1 MSWLLEP
8 FGYHYMLNAMWVSAL
23 VGGVCAFLSC
33 YLMLKGWSLIGDALS
48 HSIVPGVAGAYM
60 LGLPFALGAFLSGS
74 LAAGSMLFL
83 QQRSRLKED
92 AIIGLIFSSFFG
104 IGLFMVSLNPT
115 SVNIQTIILGNI
127 LAIAPE
133 DIIQLAAIGFI
144 SMAILLL
151 KWKDLMVTFFDEHH
165 ARSIGLNT
173 PRPEAAVLYPAGR
186 LHRGGA
192 ADHRRLSGHLR
203 GGHSRGYR
211 VVVNRSL
218 PAPAGYRRVYRQP
231 DQFLRRLAQLLSRRR
246 HRRHY
251 RGRANAAVPHH
262 LYLRAEARPAGQ
274 PPPRQGGRMLNLFL
288 APFQFPFMVNAIAI
302 SIVVAIPCAL
312 LSVFLVLK
320 GWALMGDAMSHAVF
334 PGVVLA
340 YIIGI
345 PFAIGAFIA
354 GLLCAVTT
362 GFLDDNSRL
371 KRDTIMGIVFSGM
384 FGAGLVLYVAI
395 QSDVHLDHILFGDML
410 GISLRDIGQT
420 TAIALV
426 IALII
431 GLKWRDFLLHAFDP
445 TQAKASGLRGGLLH
459 YGLLCMIALTIV
471 ATLQS
476 VGIIL
481 SISLLIAPGAIA
493 LLLVRRFIHA
503 LLLAVAV
510 AIGCSAGGVWLAFYL
525 DSAPAPTIVV
535 LFTALFVVAFVASTI
550 RDSQKQKTSAIIPG
564 GG

>member
-1 MSWLLEP
+1 MSGLLEP
-8 FGYHYMLNAMWVSAL
+8 FGYYYMLNAMWVSAL

-60 LGLPFALGAFLSGS
+60 LGLPFAL
-74 LAAGSMLFL
+74 
-83 QQRSRLKED
+83 
-92 AIIGLIFSSFFG
+92 
-104 IGLFMVSLNPT
+104 
-115 SVNIQTIILGNI
+115 
-127 LAIAPE
+127 
-133 DIIQLAAIGFI
+133 
-144 SMAILLL
+144 
-151 KWKDLMVTFFDEHH
+151 
-165 ARSIGLNT
+165 
-173 PRPEAAVLYPAGR
+173 
-186 LHRGGA
+186 
-192 ADHRRLSGHLR
+192 
-203 GGHSRGYR
+203 
-211 VVVNRSL
+211 
-218 PAPAGYRRVYRQP
+218 
-231 DQFLRRLAQLLSRRR
+231 
-246 HRRHY
+246 
-251 RGRANAAVPHH
+251 
-262 LYLRAEARPAGQ
+262 
-274 PPPRQGGRMLNLFL
+274 
-288 APFQFPFMVNAIAI
+288 
-302 SIVVAIPCAL
+302 
-312 LSVFLVLK
+312 
-320 GWALMGDAMSHAVF
+320 
-334 PGVVLA
+334 
-340 YIIGI
+340 
-345 PFAIGAFIA
+345 GAFIA

-431 GLKWRDFLLHAFDP
+431 GFKWRDFLLHAFDP